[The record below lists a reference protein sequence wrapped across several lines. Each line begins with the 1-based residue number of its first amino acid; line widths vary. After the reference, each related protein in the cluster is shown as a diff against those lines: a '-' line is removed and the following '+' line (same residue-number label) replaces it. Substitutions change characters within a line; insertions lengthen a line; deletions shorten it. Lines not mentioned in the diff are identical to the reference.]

1 VPFCRF
7 YPDEGPVQLTRGL
20 CADVKGIGFKPLIPY
35 KLWIGMRL
43 FTLGLAR
50 TSAPLT
56 LTSLYRPPSS
66 ATIPGL
72 VHAECLT
79 PMLLGSPILSPKR
92 MQLRKLVMFAAWE
105 SEDAIDEFMSTSKL
119 GQSITAGWH
128 LRMTFLRRWG
138 SVREFAS
145 LPESIGESDPQSPVA
160 AFTLA
165 RMRFREIP
173 RFVQWGR
180 PVETLVRDNPEAS
193 FSLAAIRHPRTIATF
208 SIWNSQQAMIDMV
221 RGQSAVAQPKR
232 HLAAMK
238 ERERRDFHH
247 EFTTLRFRPVAEF
260 GTWEGRSK
268 LLPKEKDE

>member
-1 VPFCRF
+1 
-7 YPDEGPVQLTRGL
+7 
-20 CADVKGIGFKPLIPY
+20 
-35 KLWIGMRL
+35 
-43 FTLGLAR
+43 
-50 TSAPLT
+50 
-56 LTSLYRPPSS
+56 
-66 ATIPGL
+66 
-72 VHAECLT
+72 
-79 PMLLGSPILSPKR
+79 
-92 MQLRKLVMFAAWE
+92 MFAAWE

-119 GQSITAGWH
+119 GQSIAAGWH

-180 PVETLVRDNPEAS
+180 PVEILVRDNPEAS

-268 LLPKEKDE
+268 LLPKKTDE

>member
-1 VPFCRF
+1 
-7 YPDEGPVQLTRGL
+7 
-20 CADVKGIGFKPLIPY
+20 
-35 KLWIGMRL
+35 MRV
-43 FTLGLAR
+43 FTLGLAK

-56 LTSLYRPPSS
+56 LTSLYQPPSS
-66 ATIPGL
+66 ATVPGL
-72 VHAECLT
+72 IHAECLT

-105 SEDAIDEFMSTSKL
+105 SEDAIDEFMSASKL
-119 GQSITAGWH
+119 GQAITAGWH

-138 SVREFAS
+138 SVREFAA

-173 RFVQWGR
+173 RFLHWGK

-193 FSLAAIRHPRTIATF
+193 FSLGAIRHPGTIATF
-208 SIWNSQQAMIDMV
+208 SIWNSQQAMINMV
-221 RGQSAVAQPKR
+221 RGQSAVARPKR
-232 HLAAMK
+232 HLAAMQ

-247 EFTTLRFRPVAEF
+247 EFTTLRFRPFAEF
-260 GTWEGRSK
+260 GSWEGRSK
-268 LLPKEKDE
+268 LLPKETDE

>member
-1 VPFCRF
+1 
-7 YPDEGPVQLTRGL
+7 
-20 CADVKGIGFKPLIPY
+20 
-35 KLWIGMRL
+35 MRV
-43 FTLGLAR
+43 FTLGLAK
-50 TSAPLT
+50 TSPPLT
-56 LTSLYRPPSS
+56 LASLYHPPSS
-66 ATIPGL
+66 ATVPGL

-92 MQLRKLVMFAAWE
+92 LQLRKLVMFAAWE

-119 GQSITAGWH
+119 GQAITAGWH

-138 SVREFAS
+138 SVREFDS

-180 PVETLVRDNPEAS
+180 PVETLVRDNPETS

-268 LLPKEKDE
+268 LLPKETDA

>member
-1 VPFCRF
+1 
-7 YPDEGPVQLTRGL
+7 
-20 CADVKGIGFKPLIPY
+20 
-35 KLWIGMRL
+35 M
-43 FTLGLAR
+43 FTLGLAK
-50 TSAPLT
+50 TSTPLT
-56 LTSLYRPPSS
+56 LTSLYRPPCS
-66 ATIPGL
+66 ATVPGL

-92 MQLRKLVMFAAWE
+92 MQLRRLVMFAEWE

-145 LPESIGESDPQSPVA
+145 LPESIGESDPQCPVA

-173 RFVQWGR
+173 RFLQWGR

-193 FSLAAIRHPRTIATF
+193 FSLAAIRYPMTIATF
-208 SIWNSQQAMIDMV
+208 SIWNSQQAMTDMV

-232 HLAAMK
+232 HSAAMK

-260 GTWEGRSK
+260 GTWEGRSR

>member
-1 VPFCRF
+1 
-7 YPDEGPVQLTRGL
+7 
-20 CADVKGIGFKPLIPY
+20 
-35 KLWIGMRL
+35 M
-43 FTLGLAR
+43 FTLGLAK

-66 ATIPGL
+66 APVPGL
-72 VHAECLT
+72 VRAECLT

-92 MQLRKLVMFAAWE
+92 LQLRKLVMFAAWE
-105 SEDAIDEFMSTSKL
+105 SEDAIDEFLRTSKL
-119 GQSITAGWH
+119 GQSIAAGWH

-138 SVREFAS
+138 SVREFAD
-145 LPESIGESDPQSPVA
+145 LPESIGQSDPQSPVA

-180 PVETLVRDNPEAS
+180 PVETLVRDNPETT

-208 SIWNSQQAMIDMV
+208 SIWNSQQAMTDMV

-232 HLAAMK
+232 HIAAMK

-247 EFTTLRFRPVAEF
+247 EFTTLRFRPIAEF
-260 GTWEGRSK
+260 GSWEGRSK
-268 LLPKEKDE
+268 LLPKETRE